1 MTQHDAPEPGRMR
14 LDKWLW
20 AARFFK
26 TRAVATEAV
35 EGGRVHVNGERVKK
49 AKLIA
54 PGDRLRIRQ
63 GPFEHLVTIR
73 ALAERRGPAR
83 TAVLL
88 YEEDPVSKRARE
100 QLALQMRA
108 LPVAFHDGKGRPTK
122 KQRRDIER
130 LKRPLVLLLLLAL
143 PVTAAAQ
150 DPAAPLPVDPQVTAG
165 VLPNGIRYFVRR
177 NGRPEQRVE
186 LRLVV
191 EAGSVLED
199 DDQLGL
205 AHFVEHMAFNGTRHF
220 AKQDLVNYL
229 ESIGMRFGPDLN
241 AYTSFDETVYILQ
254 VPTDSAAIV
263 RQAFRILEDWAH
275 GVAFDSVEIE
285 RERGVVMEEWRQ
297 GRGAGARIRDQ
308 QLPVI
313 LQGSRYAERLPIGTT
328 EVLEG
333 FTHDALRRFYRDWY
347 RPDLMAVVAV
357 GDLDP
362 DTAVALIRA
371 HFSGIP
377 AAPAPRARPVYPV
390 PDHAEPL
397 FTAASDPEAT
407 TSNVAVY
414 FKQPLRVIETVGAY
428 RQQVIEQLFL
438 SILNARLYERSQEAD
453 PPFIGAG
460 SGQGRFV
467 GPKEAFTM
475 GATVPEGGILRGL
488 ETVLTEA
495 ERVGRFGFTQVEL
508 DRAKARRLRG
518 LERSYDERANTDSW
532 IYADEYVRHVLER
545 EPIPGIAAELEL
557 HRQFLPG
564 VTLDDVNGLGRAWI
578 TTANRVVVASGPA
591 KDDVPLPTTDALAA
605 VFADVLAK
613 DIVAYADTLGNVPLV
628 ASRPTPSPVVAQRR
642 IEEIGVTEWTLRNG
656 VRVVLKPTDFK
667 ADEIVMQAVSP
678 GGTSLAPDAD
688 AVSADRASMIVSVS
702 GAGAFSDVEL
712 GKVLSGKV
720 ARANPFIGDEEEGF
734 SGNASPRDLEAMFQL
749 VYLYATAAR
758 RDSAAFA
765 SLNARLMAFVQNRSQ
780 SPEAAFGDTLLV
792 TLSQGH
798 PRGRP
803 MTPQLVAEADL
814 DVALD
819 FYRDRFADFG
829 DFTFFFVGNLD
840 LDVMRPLVETWLGGL
855 PSAGREETWR
865 DIGMRPPTGV
875 VRKVVRKGLE
885 PKARTQFVF
894 TGPFTDSREN
904 RHAMRSMRDALQIR
918 LREVLR
924 EDMGGVYGVGVG
936 ASSSIVPDTTFQVT
950 IGFGTD
956 PAKLDELV
964 EAVFAEIRALQSA
977 GPSDSVLQKVKETQ
991 RRSLETSLRENRYW
1005 LGQLVAARRYGS
1017 DPRNLLRYE
1026 DLISALTADDI
1037 RRAAQLYLRLDN
1049 YVQVTLV
1056 PEGQTP

>member
-1 MTQHDAPEPGRMR
+1 MR

-26 TRAVATEAV
+26 TRALAAEAID
-35 EGGRVHVNGERVKK
+35 GGRVQVNGERVKR
-49 AKLIA
+49 ARLVA
-54 PGDRLRIRQ
+54 PGDGLRIRQ
-63 GPFEHLVTIR
+63 GPFEHRLTIR
-73 ALAERRGPAR
+73 ALSERRGPAKA
-83 TAVLL
+83 AVLL
-88 YEEDPVSKRARE
+88 YEEDAVSRRARE

-108 LPVAFHDGKGRPTK
+108 LPVTFHDGKGRPTK
-122 KQRRDIER
+122 KQRRDIEK
-130 LKRPLVLLLLLAL
+130 LKRPLVLLFLLAI
-143 PVTAAAQ
+143 PVTATAQ
-150 DPAAPLPVDPQVTAG
+150 DLAAPLPVDPQVTVG
-165 VLPNGIRYFVRR
+165 TLPNGIRYFVRR

-205 AHFVEHMAFNGTRHF
+205 AHFVEHMAFNGTRRF

-241 AYTSFDETVYILQ
+241 AYTSFDETVYMLQ
-254 VPTDSAAIV
+254 VPTDSADIV

-275 GVAFDSVEIE
+275 GVAFDSAEIE
-285 RERGVVMEEWRQ
+285 RERGVVIEEWRQ

-313 LQGSRYAERLPIGTT
+313 LRGSRYAERLPIGTT
-328 EVLEG
+328 DVLEG
-333 FTHDALRRFYRDWY
+333 FAHDALRRFYRDWY
-347 RPDLMAVVAV
+347 RPDLMTVVAV

-371 HFSGIP
+371 HFGGIP
-377 AAPAPRARPVYPV
+377 AAPGPRARPTYPV

-397 FTAASDPEAT
+397 FTVASDPEQT

-428 RQQVIEQLFL
+428 RRQVIEQLFL
-438 SILNARLYERSQEAD
+438 AMLNARLYERSQEAD

-475 GATVPEGGILRGL
+475 GATVAEGGILRGL
-488 ETVLTEA
+488 EAVLTEA

-508 DRAKARRLRG
+508 DRTKARRLRG

-532 IYADEYVRHVLER
+532 IYADEYVRHVVGR
-545 EPIPGIAAELEL
+545 EPIPGIAAELDL
-557 HRQFLPG
+557 HRQFLPE
-564 VTLDDVNGLGRAWI
+564 VTLDDVNGLGRVWI
-578 TTANRVVVASGPA
+578 TTVNRVVVASGPA
-591 KDDVPLPTTDALAA
+591 KDDVPLPTSEALAG

-613 DIVAYADTLGNVPLV
+613 DVTAYADTLGSVPLV
-628 ASRPTPSPVVAQRR
+628 ATRPTPSPVVSERR
-642 IEEIGVTEWTLRNG
+642 IEEIGVTEWTLGNG

-667 ADEIVMQAVSP
+667 ADEIVMRAVSP
-678 GGTSLAPDAD
+678 GGTSLATDED
-688 AVSADRASMIVSVS
+688 AVSADRATMIVSVS

-712 GKVLSGKV
+712 GKVLAGKV
-720 ARANPFIGDEEEGF
+720 ARATPFIGDEEEGF
-734 SGNASPRDLEAMFQL
+734 SGNASPRDLETMLQL

-765 SLNARLMAFVQNRSQ
+765 SLNARLTAFVENRSQ

-792 TLSQGH
+792 TLAQGH

-814 DVALD
+814 DVALA
-819 FYRDRFADFG
+819 FYRDRFADLG
-829 DFTFFFVGNLD
+829 DFTFFFVGNVDPAVL
-840 LDVMRPLVETWLGGL
+840 RPLVETWLGGL
-855 PSAGREETWR
+855 PSAGRKETWR
-865 DIGMRPPTGV
+865 DIGMRPPTGI
-875 VRKVVRKGLE
+875 VRKVVRRGLE

-894 TGPFTDSREN
+894 TGPFTDSREH

-936 ASSSIVPDTTFQVT
+936 ASSSIIPDTTFQVT
-950 IGFGTD
+950 IGFGAD
-956 PAKLDELV
+956 PARLDELV
-964 EAVFAEIRALQSA
+964 EAVVAEIRALQTA
-977 GPSDSVLQKVKETQ
+977 GPSDSVLQKVKESQ
-991 RRSLETSLRENRYW
+991 RRSLETSMRENRYW
-1005 LGQLVAARRYGS
+1005 LGQLVAAQRYGT
-1017 DPRNLLRYE
+1017 DPRNLLSYE
-1026 DLISALTADDI
+1026 ELISALSADDI
-1037 RRAAQLYLRLDN
+1037 RRAAQLYIRLDN
-1049 YVQVTLV
+1049 YVQVTLM
-1056 PEGQTP
+1056 PEAPSP

>member
-1 MTQHDAPEPGRMR
+1 MR

-26 TRAVATEAV
+26 TRALAAEAID
-35 EGGRVHVNGERVKK
+35 GGRVQVNGERVKR
-49 AKLIA
+49 ARLVA
-54 PGDRLRIRQ
+54 PGDGLRIRQ
-63 GPFEHLVTIR
+63 GPFEHRLTIR
-73 ALAERRGPAR
+73 ALSERRGPAKA
-83 TAVLL
+83 AVLL
-88 YEEDPVSKRARE
+88 YEEDAVSRRARE

-108 LPVAFHDGKGRPTK
+108 LPVTFHDGKGRPTK
-122 KQRRDIER
+122 KQRRDIEK
-130 LKRPLVLLLLLAL
+130 LKRPLVLLFLLAL
-143 PVTAAAQ
+143 PVTATAQ
-150 DPAAPLPVDPQVTAG
+150 DLAAPLPVDPQVTVG
-165 VLPNGIRYFVRR
+165 TLPNGIRYFVRR

-205 AHFVEHMAFNGTRHF
+205 AHFVEHMAFNGTRRF

-241 AYTSFDETVYILQ
+241 AYTSFDETVYMLQ
-254 VPTDSAAIV
+254 VPTDSADIV

-275 GVAFDSVEIE
+275 GVAFDSAEIE
-285 RERGVVMEEWRQ
+285 RERGVVIEEWRQ

-313 LQGSRYAERLPIGTT
+313 LRGSRYAERLPIGTT
-328 EVLEG
+328 DVLEG
-333 FTHDALRRFYRDWY
+333 FAHDALRRFYRDWY
-347 RPDLMAVVAV
+347 RPDLMTVVAV

-371 HFSGIP
+371 HFGGIP
-377 AAPAPRARPVYPV
+377 AAPGPRARPTYPV

-397 FTAASDPEAT
+397 FTVASDPEQT

-428 RQQVIEQLFL
+428 RRQVIEQLFL
-438 SILNARLYERSQEAD
+438 AMLNARLYERSQEAD

-475 GATVPEGGILRGL
+475 GATVAEGGILRGL
-488 ETVLTEA
+488 EAVLTEA

-508 DRAKARRLRG
+508 DRTKARRLRG

-532 IYADEYVRHVLER
+532 IYADEYVRHVVGR
-545 EPIPGIAAELEL
+545 EPIPGIAAELDL
-557 HRQFLPG
+557 HRQFLPE
-564 VTLDDVNGLGRAWI
+564 VTLDDVNGLGRVWI
-578 TTANRVVVASGPA
+578 TTVNRVVVASGPA
-591 KDDVPLPTTDALAA
+591 KDDVPLPTSEALAG

-613 DIVAYADTLGNVPLV
+613 DVTAYADTLGSVPLV
-628 ASRPTPSPVVAQRR
+628 ATRPTPSPVVSERR
-642 IEEIGVTEWTLRNG
+642 IEEIGVTEWTLGNG

-667 ADEIVMQAVSP
+667 ADEIVMRAVSP
-678 GGTSLAPDAD
+678 GGTSLATDED
-688 AVSADRASMIVSVS
+688 AVSADRATMIVSVS

-712 GKVLSGKV
+712 GKVLAGKV
-720 ARANPFIGDEEEGF
+720 ARATPFIGDEEEGF
-734 SGNASPRDLEAMFQL
+734 SGNASPRDLETMLQL

-765 SLNARLMAFVQNRSQ
+765 SLNARLTAFVENRSQ

-792 TLSQGH
+792 TLAQGH

-814 DVALD
+814 DVALA
-819 FYRDRFADFG
+819 FYRDRFADLG
-829 DFTFFFVGNLD
+829 DFTFFFVGNVDPAVL
-840 LDVMRPLVETWLGGL
+840 RPLVETWLGGL
-855 PSAGREETWR
+855 PSAGRKETWR
-865 DIGMRPPTGV
+865 DIGMRPPTGI
-875 VRKVVRKGLE
+875 VRKVVRRGLE

-894 TGPFTDSREN
+894 TGPFTDSREH

-936 ASSSIVPDTTFQVT
+936 ASSSIIPDTTFQVT
-950 IGFGTD
+950 IGFGAD
-956 PAKLDELV
+956 PARLDELV
-964 EAVFAEIRALQSA
+964 EAVVAEIRALQTA
-977 GPSDSVLQKVKETQ
+977 GPSDSVLQKVKESQ
-991 RRSLETSLRENRYW
+991 RRSLETSMRENRYW
-1005 LGQLVAARRYGS
+1005 LGQLVAAQRYGT
-1017 DPRNLLRYE
+1017 DPRNLLSYE
-1026 DLISALTADDI
+1026 ELISALSADDI
-1037 RRAAQLYLRLDN
+1037 RRAAQLYIRLDN
-1049 YVQVTLV
+1049 YVQVTLM
-1056 PEGQTP
+1056 PEAPSP